1 MPYQV
6 KVDVFEGPFDLLLY
20 LIKKNELDI
29 YTVSLSHITSEY
41 LEYVRTMQQMDL
53 EVAGEFLVIAAT
65 LIFIKTQRMLP
76 QLKNQEEIEELE
88 QTESELLN
96 KLQEYQKFKLL
107 GNKVWEMAE
116 QRQQIFTRNEPL
128 PPIENMSEIPVNA
141 TLNDLV
147 KCIQKVSR
155 FLTNTS
161 FREVEFEEF
170 TVELKIELF
179 EHLIKQRDL
188 IEFSTL
194 RRDIN
199 NRVELVV
206 TVLAMLE
213 LCRLKHLSV
222 RQPEVFGEIFISKY
236 SPQSFLPGW
245 SENGDVKLSVPEET
259 TENLQT
265 HKAIPIPPENAGQE
279 ETQETAPHPSDPSS

>member
-259 TENLQT
+259 TGNLQT
-265 HKAIPIPPENAGQE
+265 NKAIPIPPENAGQE
-279 ETQETAPHPSDPSS
+279 ETQETDPNPSDPPS